1 MWQRQSARAAVPRIP
16 PLLRWIQQLV
26 AEHQLPPAA
35 VPVALDLICVME
47 DSLTDGTLEKRF
59 REYSRSLLRGSV
71 GATKAGGF
79 LQLVMHLAAAA
90 PPAQTVAENDCTHA

>member
-35 VPVALDLICVME
+35 VPVALDLVCLME
-47 DSLTDGTLEKRF
+47 DSLTDSTTDKRF
-59 REYSRSLLRGSV
+59 QDYSRSLLRGSV
-71 GATKAGGF
+71 GAAKAGGF
-79 LQLVMHLAAAA
+79 LQLVMHLVAAA
-90 PPAQTVAENDCTHA
+90 PPPQMAAENDCTRA